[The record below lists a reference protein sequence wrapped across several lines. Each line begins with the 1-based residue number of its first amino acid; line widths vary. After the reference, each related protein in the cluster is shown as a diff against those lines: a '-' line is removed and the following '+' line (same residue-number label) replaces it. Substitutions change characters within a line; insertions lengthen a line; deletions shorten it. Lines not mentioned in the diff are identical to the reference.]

1 MLEPDQYYMNLA
13 VAASARANCSSRK
26 VGAVLVANDRVVS
39 TGYNGTPSGF
49 TNCEDGGC
57 WRCKEAKERNIQGE
71 KYDLCIC
78 VHAEQNALLTAARHG
93 IRTADA
99 TIYTTLAPCFS
110 CLKEALQAGVV
121 RIVYL
126 GEPQGYP
133 KEKELEKQYENLAK
147 HMAEGVNKLD
157 AGLVL
162 SEWRKQARGEPESDV
177 SALAAG

>member
-1 MLEPDQYYMNLA
+1 MNLA
-13 VAASARANCSSRK
+13 IAASACANCSGRK
-26 VGAVLVANDRVVS
+26 VGAVLVAGDRVVS

-49 TNCEDGGC
+49 TNCVDGGC
-57 WRCKEAKERNIQGE
+57 WRCREAKNNADLRGQ

-93 IRTADA
+93 IHTADT

-126 GEPQGYP
+126 GEPQLYP
-133 KEKELEKQYENLAK
+133 EEKDLEKQYNDLAK
-147 HMAEGVNKLD
+147 HMPQGVKRLN

-162 SEWRKQARGEPESDV
+162 SEWRQQARGEP
-177 SALAAG
+177 